1 MPVEDGAKVRCHA
14 CSNTKVGVGRVVKML
29 LDVVKRSGNPKAQ
42 DLSLFV
48 VQRLQEGPEPQMS
61 SLAPFKPSHREV
73 YKDPPESEM
82 CMEY

>member
-1 MPVEDGAKVRCHA
+1 MSCMFEYKGWCRQGGEDAFRC
-14 CSNTKVGVGRVVKML
+14 RP
-29 LDVVKRSGNPKAQ
+29 GNPKAQ
-42 DLSLFV
+42 DVSLFV